1 MDISWTSILT
11 GAFSGFLGGII
22 PAAVAYYMGKQNVEA
37 SLKINAEKIDA
48 DRENLKLQLEQK
60 EKELAAQFKLQ
71 TEKLHSDDIKRVCS
85 NFLSCTNPTLF
96 ANNTFVLDTMIRS
109 IAPLYMHCDKNYF
122 SYFNNII
129 EFISERKLSLFG
141 DRYEELSVRRQEV
154 RRKVFALCASYK
166 SQEMPPEVSDKIQNY
181 FRETWKLGDCE
192 EDLDDILALYE
203 QHYNLAL
210 DAAKKLIW
218 NEPIEEAPP
227 LQWCPPADE
236 DDI

>member
-1 MDISWTSILT
+1 MDISWTSLLT
-11 GAFSGFLGGII
+11 GVAGGII
-22 PAAVAYYMGKQNVEA
+22 PAAVAYYMGKRNVEA
-37 SLKINAEKIDA
+37 SLKMNAEKIDA

-60 EKELAAQFKLQ
+60 EKELAARFKMQ

-96 ANNTFVLDTMIRS
+96 SNNTFVLDTMIRS
-109 IAPLYMHCDKNYF
+109 IAPLYMHCDKNHF
-122 SYFNNII
+122 SYFSNII
-129 EFISERKLSLFG
+129 QFISERKLSLFG
-141 DRYEELSVRRQEV
+141 DRYEELSARRQEV
-154 RRKVFALCASYK
+154 REKVFALSASYK
-166 SQEMPPEVSDKIQNY
+166 SQEMPPDVSDKITNY
-181 FRETWKLGDCE
+181 FQETWKLGDCE
-192 EDLDDILALYE
+192 EELDDILILYG

-227 LQWCPPADE
+227 IQWCTAADE